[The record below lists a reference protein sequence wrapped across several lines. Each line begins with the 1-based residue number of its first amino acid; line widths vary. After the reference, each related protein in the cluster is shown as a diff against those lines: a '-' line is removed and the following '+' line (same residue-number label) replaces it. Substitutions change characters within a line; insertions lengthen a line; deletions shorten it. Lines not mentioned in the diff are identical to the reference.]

1 MFRVTF
7 TVSAVNAHKDVLQH
21 MLIYEFGMVGITD
34 GHKDIY

>member
-7 TVSAVNAHKDVLQH
+7 TLSAVNAHRKYLMH

>member
-21 MLIYEFGMVGITD
+21 MLIYEFRIAGIID
-34 GHKDIY
+34 VH